1 MDERKMLDMIKKS
14 GKNVD
19 APEEIKPEQ
28 IRSLLGRTADRQ
40 KETVSKICPVGS
52 SGSRFCDGDY
62 RGRDRTYQII
72 RYAWKR

>member
-28 IRSLLGRTADRQ
+28 IRSLLEEQPTDK
-40 KETVSKICPVGS
+40 KETVSKICQWGAVAAV
-52 SGSRFCDGDY
+52 FAYGDY